1 MQKGGEAMEPKKMGR
16 PTDAV
21 KATQIAVRLDDK
33 TLQILDDYCAEK
45 NVSRAEGV
53 RRAVR
58 KLKK

>member
-1 MQKGGEAMEPKKMGR
+1 MEPKKKGR